1 MANNRQEIRRRQ
13 KLNQRHQQKVAA
25 KRKKEQ
31 KKAEVTLHR
40 LIVDIDKHPHNYHT
54 YYDLGTFLVE
64 LHNFTQAE
72 ELFMKAL
79 GLFAQKNQKARD
91 TLTYGLANV
100 YYAAG
105 SFDKAIKYFNQ
116 VSDRKLKLDSYIMLS
131 QSYMSKKDY
140 KRAVLFALTA
150 HNLRK
155 QNPTV
160 NSLLGANLLALGDVK
175 PASRFYRIALKADP
189 QSGKINFNLGIC
201 AMVLGMPF
209 RKYFQ
214 QAKRLDRKYFDR
226 GQKRLADIE
235 RFIQI
240 NRRKRNKR

>member
-1 MANNRQEIRRRQ
+1 MNNDKKIRRKQ
-13 KLNQRHQQKVAA
+13 KLNQLHQRKVTA

-31 KKAEVTLHR
+31 KRAEVTLHR
-40 LIVDIDKHPHNYHT
+40 LIVDIDRHPHNYHT

-79 GLFAQKNQKARD
+79 GLFAQRSQEAKD

-116 VSDRKLKLDSYIMLS
+116 VSDRRLKWDSYIMLA

-150 HNLRK
+150 RNFRK
-155 QNPTV
+155 QDPTV

-175 PASRFYRIALKADP
+175 PADRFYRVALRADP
-189 QSGKINFNLGIC
+189 KNGKINFNLGIC
-201 AMVLGMPF
+201 AMVLGTPF
-209 RKYFQ
+209 RKYFRR
-214 QAKRLDRKYFDR
+214 AKRYDRQYFKR

-240 NRRKRNKR
+240 NRRKSN